1 MLTCAG
7 RLPQSVNIPTDSPSS
22 TNRSDECMSI
32 LDMYVMGQV
41 HAGSAAANNTL
52 VSRLARRG
60 EKGRGL
66 GLQPRDIDL

>member
-7 RLPQSVNIPTDSPSS
+7 RLPQSVNIPTDSP
-22 TNRSDECMSI
+22 I

>member
-1 MLTCAG
+1 
-7 RLPQSVNIPTDSPSS
+7 
-22 TNRSDECMSI
+22 MSI